1 MTPQKK
7 HQRHQET
14 LNTNVKPYQTHCS
27 VGLDCFVGLAWI
39 ASPPEN
45 EWLEPTNRLHMEKH
59 QFVLQTNFWGSSL
72 RNMTCL
78 CDIVCYHPQNL
89 FWESCSWRC
98 SHLNA
103 CCLCFS
109 GNFGLKPG
117 LFWGWCFCPSPA
129 LCGRHVLLLRKHSRG
144 NSRSTFLSRV
154 GWGGQHSPGE
164 GMRPCIFRTLI
175 LFWVTFRSG
184 RSKRIWILY
193 MFDIYCLDLYRSM
206 LDKFLI
212 STWYVANRSF
222 KRNF

>member
-7 HQRHQET
+7 HQRHQKT
-14 LNTNVKPYQTHCS
+14 LNTNVKPYQTQCS
-27 VGLDCFVGLAWI
+27 VGLDCFP
-39 ASPPEN
+39 SR
-45 EWLEPTNRLHMEKH
+45 EWMAGTWN
-59 QFVLQTNFWGSSL
+59 LQIVFTWKKINSSSKPFFEVPAYATWHVYVTL
-72 RNMTCL
+72 L
-78 CDIVCYHPQNL
+78 YIVCNHPQNL

-103 CCLCFS
+103 CYLCFS
-109 GNFGLKPG
+109 GNFGLKPR
-117 LFWGWCFCPSPA
+117 LNWGWCFCPSPA

-164 GMRPCIFRTLI
+164 GMRPYIFRTLI

-193 MFDIYCLDLYRSM
+193 MVDIYCLDLYRSM
-206 LDKFLI
+206 LDTFLI
-212 STWYVANRSF
+212 STWYVANTSF
-222 KRNF
+222 KRNL